1 MYISRKQKRNI
12 SVWIILAVFLL
23 AGVFLFSNLDKKSDP
38 EMAKQLSGS
47 ELADGNQVIE
57 DSLSTT
63 LKDYLSDKEGSISDE
78 EMEQIIAQI
87 STGVL
92 NSVPDDFDTSKKMEI
107 RALVADAV
115 NQTVSEKMHPR
126 IAV

>member
-47 ELADGNQVIE
+47 ELVDGNQIIE
-57 DSLSTT
+57 DNLSTT
-63 LKDYLSDKEGSISDE
+63 LKDYLSDKDGSIRKKC
-78 EMEQIIAQI
+78 II
-87 STGVL
+87 
-92 NSVPDDFDTSKKMEI
+92 E
-107 RALVADAV
+107 
-115 NQTVSEKMHPR
+115 
-126 IAV
+126 

>member
-78 EMEQIIAQI
+78 EMEQLH
-87 STGVL
+87 SLYLT
-92 NSVPDDFDTSKKMEI
+92 
-107 RALVADAV
+107 R
-115 NQTVSEKMHPR
+115 PR
-126 IAV
+126 MYGWWNWRQEDMSLL

>member
-1 MYISRKQKRNI
+1 MYISRKQKRKI
-12 SVWIILAVFLL
+12 SVWIILVMFFV

-47 ELADGNQVIE
+47 ELVDGNQIIE
-57 DSLSTT
+57 DNLSTT
-63 LKDYLSDKEGSISDE
+63 LKDYLSDKDGSISDE

-92 NSVPDDFDTSKKMEI
+92 NSVPDDQSI
-107 RALVADAV
+107 SRGCG
-115 NQTVSEKMHPR
+115 
-126 IAV
+126 

>member
-1 MYISRKQKRNI
+1 MYISRKKKRNI
-12 SVWIILAVFLL
+12 SVGIILAVFLL

-115 NQTVSEKMHPR
+115 NQAVSEKN
-126 IAV
+126 AS